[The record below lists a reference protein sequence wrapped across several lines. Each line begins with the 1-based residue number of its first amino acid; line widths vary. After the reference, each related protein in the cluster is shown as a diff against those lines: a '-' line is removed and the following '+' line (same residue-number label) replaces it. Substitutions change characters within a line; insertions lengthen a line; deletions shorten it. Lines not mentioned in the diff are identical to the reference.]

1 MIIPMSDPTAPSPR
15 GRGDALLG
23 TGFVLVWCTGYIA
36 GKAVVA
42 HAAPLTSL
50 VLRFGLAA
58 LLFGAMAAVARVR
71 RCSRVELWQSAV
83 TGVLMLA
90 LHFGAVYVAFR
101 MGANAGVSA
110 LVIGAMPLLVA
121 VVATLDGSERLGLS
135 RWLGMALGLL
145 GVVLVV
151 ADRVDGATPLPAWG
165 MLLLG
170 LVGITAG
177 TLYQKRHAAHLDM
190 RLALAVQN
198 AAATLVL
205 LPFALGEG
213 LHLDGTRDFFLPLG
227 WLVLVNSIGGF
238 ALLFL
243 LIRRGAAT
251 QVAALFFLMPPVT
264 AVFGHFTL
272 GEHLTWLKGAGF
284 ACAAFGVWLATRP
297 QAGGG
302 H

>member
-1 MIIPMSDPTAPSPR
+1 MPNHTASIPRP
-15 GRGDALLG
+15 GGDALLG
-23 TGFVLVWCTGYIA
+23 ISFVLIWCTGYIV
-36 GKAVVA
+36 GKLVVA

-50 VLRFGLAA
+50 ALRFGIAA
-58 LLFGAMAAVARVR
+58 LVFGVMSLLARAP
-71 RCSRVELWQSAV
+71 RCSRGELLHSAV

-90 LHFGAVYVAFR
+90 LHFGSVYVAFQ

-121 VVATLDGSERLGLS
+121 LVATLDGSERLGLR
-135 RWLGMALGLL
+135 RWIGMALGVL

-151 ADRVDGATPLPAWG
+151 ADRVDGATPLAAWG
-165 MLLLG
+165 MLMLG
-170 LVGITAG
+170 LLGITAG

-190 RLALAVQN
+190 RLALTVQN
-198 AAATLVL
+198 GAAALVL

-213 LHLDGTRDFFLPLG
+213 FRFDNSFDFYWPLA
-227 WLVLVNSIGGF
+227 WLVVVNSVGGF

-272 GEHLTWLKGAGF
+272 GEHLTWLKAAGF
-284 ACAAFGVWLATRP
+284 ACAASGVWLATRP
-297 QAGGG
+297 QGMQQD
-302 H
+302 

>member
-1 MIIPMSDPTAPSPR
+1 MSQMSSRTSTTTPP
-15 GRGDALLG
+15 RGDALLG
-23 TGFVLVWCTGYIA
+23 IGFVLLWCTGYIA

-50 VLRFGLAA
+50 TFRFGIAA
-58 LLFGAMAAVARVR
+58 LLFGVLSLAARVPRCR
-71 RCSRVELWQSAV
+71 RAELWHSAV

-121 VVATLDGSERLGLS
+121 VVATLDGSERLGLW
-135 RWLGMALGLL
+135 RWFGMGLGLL

-177 TLYQKRHAAHLDM
+177 TLYQKRHAAQLDM
-190 RLALAVQN
+190 RLALTIQN
-198 AAATLVL
+198 GAAALVL

-213 LHLDGTRDFFLPLG
+213 FHFDNTLAFYWPLG
-227 WLVLVNSIGGF
+227 WLVLVNSVGGF

-243 LIRRGAAT
+243 LIQRGAAT

-284 ACAAFGVWLATRP
+284 ACAAFGVWLATRR
-297 QAGGG
+297 QATQDR
-302 H
+302 

>member
-1 MIIPMSDPTAPSPR
+1 MAAPAPDTPPR
-15 GRGDALLG
+15 SCRDALLG
-23 TGFVLVWCTGYIA
+23 IGFVLVWCTGYIA
-36 GKAVVA
+36 GKVAVA

-50 VLRFGLAA
+50 TLRFGIAA
-58 LLFGAMAAVARVR
+58 LVFGALALVGRVGRCRRVDLLHSAA
-71 RCSRVELWQSAV
+71 

-90 LHFGAVYVAFR
+90 LHFGAVYVAFQW
-101 MGANAGVSA
+101 GANAGVSA

-121 VVATLDGSERLGLS
+121 LVATLDGSERLGAW
-135 RWLGMALGLL
+135 RWFGMALGLL
-145 GVVLVV
+145 GVALVV
-151 ADRVDGATPLPAWG
+151 ADRVDGATPLKAWA
-165 MLLLG
+165 MLALG

-190 RLALAVQN
+190 RLGLTVQN

-205 LPFALGEG
+205 LPFALLEG
-213 LHLDGTRDFFLPLG
+213 FRFDDSVAFHGALA

-251 QVAALFFLMPPVT
+251 RVAALFFLMPPVT
-264 AVFGHFTL
+264 AVFGHLTL

-284 ACAAFGVWLATRP
+284 ACAAIGVWLATRSEAP
-297 QAGGG
+297 RAA
-302 H
+302 

>member
-1 MIIPMSDPTAPSPR
+1 
-15 GRGDALLG
+15 
-23 TGFVLVWCTGYIA
+23 
-36 GKAVVA
+36 
-42 HAAPLTSL
+42 
-50 VLRFGLAA
+50 
-58 LLFGAMAAVARVR
+58 
-71 RCSRVELWQSAV
+71 
-83 TGVLMLA
+83 
-90 LHFGAVYVAFR
+90 
-101 MGANAGVSA
+101 
-110 LVIGAMPLLVA
+110 
-121 VVATLDGSERLGLS
+121 
-135 RWLGMALGLL
+135 
-145 GVVLVV
+145 
-151 ADRVDGATPLPAWG
+151 